1 MLISAV
7 FAFAAGAQV
16 SPETEVIA
24 NEPIE
29 EVIVT
34 GEFPGPGMWKVT
46 RADAPGHTLYIV
58 GAHPPLPKRMKWKSR
73 EVETVVL
80 RAQEILLDA
89 GVNMKP
95 DKEIGMFR
103 SLTLLPAA
111 MKARKNPDEA
121 TLREQLP
128 PDLYA
133 RWQVQ
138 KKRFL
143 GSENGVE
150 KWRPLFAAN
159 KLHKEAVDD
168 LGLRESGMVWEV
180 VGKIA
185 RKHKIRVNSPSLKF
199 TFPAADIKSKIKEF
213 QREKLADTECLAVT
227 LDLTEAL
234 SDTATQARRA
244 QAWATA
250 DLATLQSLP
259 ALPNPSLP
267 CAMAVLSSETAKGI
281 VPADIREQLHALWID
296 SAEKSIAAHETTLS
310 IISIDKLVREGGYL
324 ARLREKGYEVEAP
337 R

>member
-1 MLISAV
+1 MLIAAV
-7 FAFAAGAQV
+7 FALATDAQV
-16 SPETEVIA
+16 SPETETIA

-29 EVIVT
+29 EVVVT

-46 RADAPGHTLYIV
+46 RADTPGHTLYIV

-73 EVETVVL
+73 EVEAVVL

-95 DKEIGMFR
+95 DKDIGMFR
-103 SLTLLPAA
+103 GLTLLPAA

-133 RWQVQ
+133 RWLVQ

-143 GSENGVE
+143 GSEKGVE

-159 KLHKEAVDD
+159 KLHKEAIDD

-180 VGKIA
+180 VGKLA
-185 RKHKIRVNSPSLKF
+185 KKHKIPVNSPSLKF
-199 TFPAADIKSKIKEF
+199 TFPVADIKSKIKEF

-234 SDTATQARRA
+234 SDTATQSRRA
-244 QAWATA
+244 KAWATA

-259 ALPNPSLP
+259 PLPNTNLP
-267 CAMAVLSSETAKGI
+267 CSMAVLSSETAKGI
-281 VPADIREQLHALWID
+281 VPADIREQLHALWIA
-296 SAEKSIAAHETTLS
+296 SAEKSIAANETTLS
-310 IISIDKLVREGGYL
+310 IISIDKLMREGGYL
-324 ARLREKGYEVEAP
+324 AKLREKGYEVEAP

>member
-159 KLHKEAVDD
+159 KLHK
-168 LGLRESGMVWEV
+168 
-180 VGKIA
+180 
-185 RKHKIRVNSPSLKF
+185 
-199 TFPAADIKSKIKEF
+199 
-213 QREKLADTECLAVT
+213 
-227 LDLTEAL
+227 
-234 SDTATQARRA
+234 
-244 QAWATA
+244 
-250 DLATLQSLP
+250 
-259 ALPNPSLP
+259 
-267 CAMAVLSSETAKGI
+267 
-281 VPADIREQLHALWID
+281 
-296 SAEKSIAAHETTLS
+296 
-310 IISIDKLVREGGYL
+310 
-324 ARLREKGYEVEAP
+324 
-337 R
+337 